1 MGISACILGCSG
13 KRLLADE
20 RRLFGEISPLGFILF
35 ERNAGTVDE
44 IWRLTDDLREA
55 AGHDA
60 LVLVDHEGGRV
71 QRFRGREWR
80 SWLPAL
86 DQCERVA
93 GNRRARS
100 MWLRH
105 RIIAGELAAA
115 GINVNCVPL
124 ADLAAQDTHP
134 VLRNRCY
141 GTDSETVVSIARSV
155 AEGCL
160 AGGVLPVL
168 KHIPGHGGTV
178 SDSHVETPVNRRSL
192 GELEDTEFRAF
203 RELNDLPVGMT
214 AHVVYDALDS
224 ERPATMS
231 RTVIEFVRSRIG
243 FDGLLMTDDISM
255 SALDATIT
263 ERVEGSLNAGCDV
276 VLHCNGV
283 MSEMETVAQAAG
295 TLRISS
301 QIRLARAINAIK
313 PAADTDLGALVE
325 ELAGIEGA
333 LP

>member
-1 MGISACILGCSG
+1 MRMSACILGCSG
-13 KRLLADE
+13 KRLLAEE
-20 RRLFGEISPLGFILF
+20 RRLFGETRPLGFILF
-35 ERNAGTVDE
+35 DRNAGTVDE
-44 IWRLTDDLREA
+44 IRRLTDELRVA

-71 QRFRGREWR
+71 QRFRGGEWR
-80 SWLPAL
+80 NWLPAL
-86 DQCERVA
+86 DQCSRVA
-93 GNRRARS
+93 GESRARS
-100 MWLRH
+100 MWLRS
-105 RIIAGELAAA
+105 RIIADELTAA

-124 ADLAAQDTHP
+124 GDLAAGDTHP

-141 GTDSETVVSIARSV
+141 GTNPESVVPLARSV

-160 AGGVLPVL
+160 AGGILPVL

-178 SDSHVETPVNRRSL
+178 SDSHVETPVNRRTL
-192 GELEDTEFRAF
+192 GELENTEFRAF
-203 RELNDLPVGMT
+203 RELNDLPIGMT

-231 RTVIEFVRSRIG
+231 QAAIEFVRSGIG
-243 FDGLLMTDDISM
+243 FDGLLVTDDISM
-255 SALDATIT
+255 SALKVDMT
-263 ERVEGSLNAGCDV
+263 ERVEISLKAGCDA

-283 MSEMETVAQAAG
+283 MPEMECVAQAAG
-295 TLRISS
+295 ALRISS
-301 QIRLARAINAIK
+301 QIRFERAINAIR
-313 PAADTDLGALVE
+313 PAAADLGAMVE

>member
-1 MGISACILGCSG
+1 MRISACILGCSG
-13 KRLLADE
+13 KRLLAE
-20 RRLFGEISPLGFILF
+20 EQRLFGEIRPLGFILF
-35 ERNAGTVDE
+35 TRNAGTFDE
-44 IWRLTDDLREA
+44 IRRLTDELREA

-71 QRFRGREWR
+71 QRFRGKDWR
-80 SWLPAL
+80 NWRPAL
-86 DQCERVA
+86 DQCGRVA

-105 RIIAGELAAA
+105 RIIADELTTA

-124 ADLAAQDTHP
+124 ADLAAEDTHP
-134 VLRNRCY
+134 ILRNRCY
-141 GTDSETVVSIARSV
+141 GTDPDSVVSVARSV

-178 SDSHVETPVNRRSL
+178 SDSHIETPVNHRTL
-192 GELEDTEFRAF
+192 EELQDTEFRAF

-224 ERPATMS
+224 QRPATMS
-231 RTVIEFVRSRIG
+231 QAAIEFIRSGIG

-255 SALDATIT
+255 AALGATIA
-263 ERVEGSLNAGCDV
+263 ERVECSLRAGCDA

-283 MSEMETVAQAAG
+283 MSEMECVAQAAG
-295 TLRISS
+295 TLRIAS
-301 QIRLARAINAIK
+301 QIRFERAINAIR
-313 PAADTDLGALVE
+313 PAAGDLGAMVQ

>member
-1 MGISACILGCSG
+1 MRISACILGCSG

-20 RRLFGEISPLGFILF
+20 RCLFGEIRPLGFILF
-35 ERNAGTVDE
+35 DRNAGTVDE
-44 IWRLTDDLREA
+44 IRRLTDELRAA

-80 SWLPAL
+80 DWLPAL
-86 DQCERVA
+86 DQCGRVA
-93 GNRRARS
+93 GNLRGRS

-124 ADLAAQDTHP
+124 ADVAAKNTHP
-134 VLRNRCY
+134 ILRNRCY
-141 GTDSETVVSIARSV
+141 GTDPDSVVSVARSV

-178 SDSHVETPVNRRSL
+178 SDSHIETPVNVRALS
-192 GELEDTEFRAF
+192 ELEDTEFRAF
-203 RELNDLPVGMT
+203 RELNDLPIGMT
-214 AHVVYDALDS
+214 AHVVYDALDP

-231 RTVIEFVRSRIG
+231 QAAIEFVRSEIG

-255 SALDATIT
+255 AALEASIS
-263 ERVEGSLNAGCDV
+263 ERVEGSLKAGCDA

-283 MSEMETVAQAAG
+283 MSEMECVAQAAG

-301 QIRLARAINAIK
+301 QIRFGRAISSIK
-313 PAADTDLGALVE
+313 PASADLGAMVE

>member
-1 MGISACILGCSG
+1 MRISACILGCSG
-13 KRLLADE
+13 KRLLVDE
-20 RRLFGEISPLGFILF
+20 RRLFGEIRPLGFILF
-35 ERNAGTVDE
+35 DRNAGTVDE
-44 IWRLTDDLREA
+44 IRRLSDELKEA

-71 QRFRGREWR
+71 QRFRGKEWR

-93 GNRRARS
+93 GSLRARS

-115 GINVNCVPL
+115 GISVNCVPL
-124 ADLAAQDTHP
+124 ADLAAESTHP
-134 VLRNRCY
+134 ILRNRCY
-141 GTDSETVVSIARSV
+141 GTDPESVVPVARSV

-168 KHIPGHGGTV
+168 KHIPGHGGTM
-178 SDSHVETPVNRRSL
+178 SDSHLETPVNSRKLS
-192 GELEDTEFRAF
+192 ELEDTEFRAF
-203 RELNDLPVGMT
+203 RELNDLPIGMT

-231 RTVIEFVRSRIG
+231 QAAIEFVRSGIG

-255 SALDATIT
+255 SALEASIT
-263 ERVEGSLNAGCDV
+263 ERAEGSLKAGCDV

-283 MSEMETVAQAAG
+283 MSEMECVAQAAG

-301 QIRLARAINAIK
+301 QIRFGRAINAIK
-313 PAADTDLGALVE
+313 PAAADLGAMVE

>member
-1 MGISACILGCSG
+1 MRTSACILGCSG

-20 RRLFGEISPLGFILF
+20 RSLFGEIRPLGFILF
-35 ERNAGTVDE
+35 DRNAGTVDE
-44 IWRLTDDLREA
+44 IRRLTDELREA

-71 QRFRGREWR
+71 QRFRGKAWR
-80 SWLPAL
+80 DWLPAL
-86 DQCERVA
+86 DQCGRVA
-93 GNRRARS
+93 SNLRARS

-105 RIIAGELAAA
+105 RIIADELAIA

-124 ADLAAQDTHP
+124 ADLAAEETHP
-134 VLRNRCY
+134 ILRNRCY
-141 GTDSETVVSIARSV
+141 GTNPDSVVSVARSV

-178 SDSHVETPVNRRSL
+178 SDSHIETPVNSRTF
-192 GELEDTEFRAF
+192 GELDDTEFRAF
-203 RELNDLPVGMT
+203 RELNDLPLGMT
-214 AHVVYDALDS
+214 AHVVYNALDPK
-224 ERPATMS
+224 RPATMS
-231 RTVIEFVRSRIG
+231 QAAIEFVRSGIG

-255 SALDATIT
+255 AALETTVA
-263 ERVEGSLNAGCDV
+263 ERVEGSLKAGCDA

-283 MSEMETVAQAAG
+283 MSEMESVGQAAG

-301 QIRLARAINAIK
+301 QFRFERAINAIR
-313 PAADTDLGALVE
+313 PTAADLGAMID

>member
-1 MGISACILGCSG
+1 MRISACILGCSG

-20 RRLFGEISPLGFILF
+20 RNLFDEIRPLGFILF
-35 ERNAGTVDE
+35 DRNAGTVDE
-44 IWRLTDDLREA
+44 IRRLTDELRAA

-71 QRFRGREWR
+71 QRFRGRQWR
-80 SWLPAL
+80 NWLPAL
-86 DQCERVA
+86 DQCGRVA
-93 GNRRARS
+93 GNLRARS

-105 RIIAGELAAA
+105 RIIADELATA

-124 ADLAAQDTHP
+124 ADLAAKDTHP
-134 VLRNRCY
+134 ILRNRCY
-141 GTDSETVVSIARSV
+141 GTDPVSVVSVARSV

-160 AGGVLPVL
+160 AGGILPVL

-178 SDSHVETPVNRRSL
+178 TDSHIETPVNQRTL
-192 GELEDTEFRAF
+192 GELEETEFMAF
-203 RELNDLPVGMT
+203 RELNDLPIGMT
-214 AHVVYDALDS
+214 AHVVYNALDPA
-224 ERPATMS
+224 RPATMS
-231 RTVIEFVRSRIG
+231 QAAIEFVRSGIG

-255 SALDATIT
+255 AALGATLA
-263 ERVEGSLNAGCDV
+263 ERVEGSLKAGCDA

-283 MSEMETVAQAAG
+283 MSEMECVAQEAG

-301 QIRLARAINAIK
+301 QIRFERAINAIR
-313 PAADTDLGALVE
+313 PATGDLGAMVE